1 MSYAFLRYF
10 SLDDLRERLLLAEP
24 YQLRAQNYIQL
35 FFSYLKKHQTLKTQT
50 MIHTTE
56 IKKERNMSHYLKKSF
71 AKLWKIDRTHRIPEI
86 IINPLVLKSNS
97 RPALPPHK
105 L

>member
-1 MSYAFLRYF
+1 
-10 SLDDLRERLLLAEP
+10 
-24 YQLRAQNYIQL
+24 
-35 FFSYLKKHQTLKTQT
+35 
-50 MIHTTE
+50 MIHTRE